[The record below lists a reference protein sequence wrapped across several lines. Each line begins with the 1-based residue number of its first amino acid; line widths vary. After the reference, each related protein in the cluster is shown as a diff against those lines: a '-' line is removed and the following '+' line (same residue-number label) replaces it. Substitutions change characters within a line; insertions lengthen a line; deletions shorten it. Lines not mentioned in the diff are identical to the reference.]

1 MNTPPTRSEPRS
13 PSLSDVALS
22 TLCGLLPGIVAG
34 TQIAGLLFFLN
45 PHLDFV
51 PRAVSSAMLRYALLL
66 GFVSL
71 AVQLPF
77 TWDRPRRARRLL
89 PWALMTVFAAA
100 GTMHWIHASF
110 FDFYLPAGI
119 NRRLIKAA
127 LWLSL
132 AAVITFYTAL
142 LHSLQRRPYGI
153 RSRVGLLILSLMAV
167 YVVVERREAFRPTP
181 EVTPRATMI
190 EDRDRPSLLVVGVPG
205 ATLDAVLPLSQQNQL
220 PFLSRLLDEGT
231 HGRLET
237 LSPTRPRPLWTSL
250 ATGRYPYRHGVV
262 STTLFPAAF
271 AGDAEELRLTPIGI
285 GFRRWGVGQPLRRPS
300 KSRTL
305 ALWEMVEKLG
315 VESTRVGWP
324 LGGRSLPAAPP
335 GGETTPLE
343 LEWLALDAEARQLVE
358 PGLRSDMARVATLRP
373 ALLGPGGRA
382 HFISLQGMASVTR
395 AFYGGWAAVHLDGSQ
410 SERDLAAARIVTG
423 YYATLDSLIAQLWN
437 DLPEPRLIAV
447 VSPYGTRAPNGL
459 DRIVASVQ
467 PQRAVRGHRSG
478 GPDGLFVL
486 HGPGVRPR
494 HFLSHAAITDV
505 APTLLYALGLPVARD
520 LDGRTLTEAM
530 TDEQLARKALTFVPS
545 YETLRPLDLP

>member
-1 MNTPPTRSEPRS
+1 MT
-13 PSLSDVALS
+13 V
-22 TLCGLLPGIVAG
+22 LCGAVPGIIAG

-51 PRAVSSAMLRYALLL
+51 PRAVIGAMMRYGLLL
-66 GFVSL
+66 GVVSL
-71 AVQLPF
+71 LLQLPF
-77 TWDRPRRARRLL
+77 TWDQPRRAKRML
-89 PWALMTVFAAA
+89 PWALVTVFAAA
-100 GTMHWIHASF
+100 GTVHWIHASF

-142 LHSLQRRPYGI
+142 LHTLQRRPYGI
-153 RSRVGLLILSLMAV
+153 RSRVGLIVLALMAV
-167 YVVVERREAFRPTP
+167 YVVVERREAFRPRP
-181 EVTPRATMI
+181 EVTPRATVI

-262 STTLFPAAF
+262 STTLFPAPF
-271 AGDAEELRLTPIGI
+271 AGKDAELRLTPIGL
-285 GFRRWGVGQPLRRPS
+285 GFVHWGASQPLERPS
-300 KSRTL
+300 SSRTL
-305 ALWEMVEKLG
+305 ALWDMVERLG
-315 VESTRVGWP
+315 VESIRVGWP
-324 LGGRSLPAAPP
+324 LGGRSLPAATQNDA
-335 GGETTPLE
+335 TTPLE
-343 LEWLALDAEARQLVE
+343 LEWLDLDAEARQVVE
-358 PGLRSDMARVATLRP
+358 PGLRSDMARIATLRP
-373 ALLGPGGRA
+373 ALVGSAGRA

-395 AFYGGWAAVHLDGSQ
+395 AFYGGWAAANLDGSQ

-423 YYATLDSLIAQLWN
+423 YYATLDSLIEQLWN
-437 DLPEPRLIAV
+437 DLPEPRLIAL
-447 VSPYGTRAPNGL
+447 VSPYGTRAPNGF
-459 DRIVASVQ
+459 DRLVASVQ
-467 PQRAVRGHRSG
+467 PQRSVRGHRSG
-478 GPDGLFVL
+478 GPDGLFIL
-486 HGPGVRPR
+486 HGPGVRPG

-545 YETLRPLDLP
+545 YETLRPLGFASER